1 MMTEILAKE
10 LDEHGIVR
18 LPDLLTKEQLGRMQE
33 AFSARLRRIR
43 WNNVDGYEKT
53 ELYRHMVQDVLLL
66 DRGFVDVVLHPIVK
80 QILGRYL
87 GNHYQLVEAKGWKSL
102 PTKKD
107 FHGWHGD
114 AWYDQGTVQGIPREV
129 KLGVYLTDVTSGAF
143 NYIKGTH
150 RKQNPRPVR
159 NDEVKDVPQSAIV
172 QVLGPAGSAF
182 MFDTSGIHRQ
192 GVPMLEAR
200 QAVFFCYHNP
210 DVPLQKEDA
219 EYNRYHPLLLNAA
232 FLGNLS
238 EEDQR
243 ILGFGNESSYIHAF
257 ERNSKQSLSQH
268 LAQFLYDTELR
279 TANLAHFGRKVSR
292 RLKRIVSATHN

>member
-1 MMTEILAKE
+1 MMTEMLAKE
-10 LDEHGIVR
+10 LDENGIVR

-33 AFSARLRRIR
+33 AFSARLRRLR

-66 DRGFVDVVLHPIVK
+66 DQGFLDVALHPIVK

-87 GNHYQLVEAKGWKSL
+87 GNRYQLVEAKGWKSL

-114 AWYDQGTVQGIPREV
+114 AWYDQGMVQDIPREV
-129 KLGVYLTDVTSGAF
+129 KLVVYLTNVTSGAF

-150 RKQNPRPVR
+150 RKQVPRPVR

-172 QVLGPAGSAF
+172 QVLGPAGSACI
-182 MFDTSGIHRQ
+182 FDTSGIHRQ

-200 QAVFFCYHNP
+200 QAVFYCYHNP
-210 DVPLQKEDA
+210 DIPLQKEDA

-238 EEDQR
+238 EEDKR
-243 ILGFGNESSYIHAF
+243 ILGFGNKAGYIPAF
-257 ERNSKQSLSQH
+257 ERRSKPAVSQQMLQVLH
-268 LAQFLYDTELR
+268 DAELR
-279 TANLAHFGRKVSR
+279 VANLMHLVRRVSR
-292 RLKRIVSATHN
+292 RLKRIVSTTHT

>member
-1 MMTEILAKE
+1 MAEMLAKE

-53 ELYRHMVQDVLLL
+53 ELYRHMVQDVLVL
-66 DRGFVDVVLHPIVK
+66 DPGFLDVAIHPIVK
-80 QILGRYL
+80 QILRGYL
-87 GNHYQLVEAKGWKSL
+87 GDRYQLVEAKGWKSL
-102 PTKKD
+102 PTKRD

-114 AWYDQGTVQGIPREV
+114 AWYDQRIVQGIPREV
-129 KLGVYLTDVTSGAF
+129 KLSVYLTDVTSGAF

-150 RKQNPRPVR
+150 RKQQPRPVR
-159 NDEVKDVPQSAIV
+159 NDEVNDVPQSSVV
-172 QVLGPAGSAF
+172 QVFGPAGSAF

-192 GVPMLEAR
+192 GVPMLEVR
-200 QAVFFCYHNP
+200 QAVFYCYHNP
-210 DVPLQKEDA
+210 DIPLQKEDA

-238 EEDQR
+238 EEDRR
-243 ILGFGNESSYIHAF
+243 ITRFSN
-257 ERNSKQSLSQH
+257 K
-268 LAQFLYDTELR
+268 
-279 TANLAHFGRKVSR
+279 
-292 RLKRIVSATHN
+292 SATFMRIATR